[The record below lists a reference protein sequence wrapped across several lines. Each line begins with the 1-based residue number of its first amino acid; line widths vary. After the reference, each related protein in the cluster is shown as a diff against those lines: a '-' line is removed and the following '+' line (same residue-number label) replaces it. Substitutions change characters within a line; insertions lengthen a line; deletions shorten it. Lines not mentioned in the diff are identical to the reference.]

1 MREPI
6 DIDWPTNP
14 TDIIHEALRE
24 YVGDGDGTDE
34 AVLAAHDAKVRT
46 EVAQAVEEV
55 LGRWCLG
62 TPVQQMIV
70 AEVRGAMFRA
80 DAVLALLPGE
90 SNE

>member
-24 YVGDGDGTDE
+24 YVGDGAAE